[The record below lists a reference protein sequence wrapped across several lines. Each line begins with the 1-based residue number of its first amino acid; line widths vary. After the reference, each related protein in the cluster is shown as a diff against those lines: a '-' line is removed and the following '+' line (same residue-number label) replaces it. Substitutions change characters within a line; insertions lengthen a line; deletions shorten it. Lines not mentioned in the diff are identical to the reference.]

1 MECTIRYAQPQDLN
15 QIRTLITESTRALQ
29 REHYSLSQINNGLE
43 LIQGIDQLVM
53 GGTLAVAL
61 LDDLIIGCGGWTQQ
75 NASSSTEA
83 ELRAFFV
90 SPAFSGMGVASS
102 LLRYCEDAC
111 RAMGVCQLT
120 LASTLTGEAFYL
132 RNGFESL
139 GPNTKLLDSG
149 ELFKLIMMQ
158 KSLTERVAV

>member
-1 MECTIRYAQPQDLN
+1 MDCTIRYAQPQDLN
-15 QIRTLITESTRALQ
+15 QIRTLITESTRSLQ
-29 REHYSLSQINNGLE
+29 REHYSLNQINNGLE

-53 GGTLAVAL
+53 AGTLAVAQ

-75 NASSSTEA
+75 NASSPKEA

-90 SPAFSGMGVASS
+90 SPAFSGMGVAST
-102 LLRYCEDAC
+102 LLRHCEDAC
-111 RAMGVCQLT
+111 RAIGVYHLT
-120 LASTLTGEAFYL
+120 LASTLTGESFYL

-139 GPNTKLLDSG
+139 GPNTKLLASG

-158 KSLTERVAV
+158 KSLSKRAYG